1 MFSQRLKEL
10 RKEKMITQAKL
21 AEEIGVTPQN
31 ISYFEKGREPSYDI
45 LIKLADYFKVTTDY
59 LIGRSPYK
67 TNIDDEIETK
77 KQEFEELQEKINQVK
92 KHLKAIEEVLR

>member
-10 RKEKMITQAKL
+10 REEKGLTQAKL

-45 LIKLADYFKVTTDY
+45 LIKLADFFGVTTDY
-59 LIGRSPYK
+59 LIGRTGYK
-67 TNIDDEIETK
+67 TNIDDKIEEK
-77 KQEFEELQEKINQVK
+77 KQELIELQEKIKWVK
-92 KHLKAIEEVLR
+92 KHLKAIEEVLK